1 MYAYRAEK
9 TVFCFIILNFLFN
22 LYFFSGSGFFGLPL
36 VVAALTDE
44 DTQSPNCCTSCYV
57 RGKNWRKR
65 WWVMG
70 KNETVQGFILGSFYH
85 KHNTLITWVDNFENH
100 TWN

>member
-36 VVAALTDE
+36 VVAAIADE

-57 RGKNWRKR
+57 RGKRLEEEMVGDGQKSDSPG
-65 WWVMG
+65 VHIG
-70 KNETVQGFILGSFYH
+70 LILS
-85 KHNTLITWVDNFENH
+85 
-100 TWN
+100 